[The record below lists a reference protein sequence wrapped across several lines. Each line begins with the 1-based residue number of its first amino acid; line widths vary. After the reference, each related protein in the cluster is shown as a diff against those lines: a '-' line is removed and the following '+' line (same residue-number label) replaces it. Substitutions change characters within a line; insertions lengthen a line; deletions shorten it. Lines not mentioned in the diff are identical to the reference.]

1 MQQESRRQSS
11 RRRDPAHDGRR
22 QQTRQPDSRKRPPK
36 RPKKKGQFDRVL
48 KGSRTMPGLFKKGN
62 VYYLKQ
68 SEASQYRLPRNIII
82 TVFLTIGC
90 AIAIILTSA
99 QITGIE
105 RQIASANTTQRAL
118 TYEGMTLNTQ
128 ISGRYTNEEI
138 EYIAFMRLGMSHPDP
153 SQIIEINVP
162 RANTIQLNDDEQF
175 LPRQNYFW
183 MDIRN
188 FVNGILN
195 RVFGGSQ

>member
-1 MQQESRRQSS
+1 
-11 RRRDPAHDGRR
+11 
-22 QQTRQPDSRKRPPK
+22 
-36 RPKKKGQFDRVL
+36 
-48 KGSRTMPGLFKKGN
+48 MPGLFKKGN